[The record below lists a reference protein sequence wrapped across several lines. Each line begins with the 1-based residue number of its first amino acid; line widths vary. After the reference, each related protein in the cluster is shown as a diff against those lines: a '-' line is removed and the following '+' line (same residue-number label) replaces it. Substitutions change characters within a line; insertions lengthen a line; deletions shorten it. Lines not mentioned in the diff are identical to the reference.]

1 LIYISIGEDEV
12 LMEKIAI
19 RILEESDTYDLFKF
33 ELENRNFFLKKW
45 ALQEMIIITNL
56 RVLQQ

>member
-1 LIYISIGEDEV
+1 
-12 LMEKIAI
+12 MEKIAI